1 MSMASFFAIAKI
13 DVMNAKRE
21 KEMMKIREEFPI
33 LDQKIN
39 GEDLVY
45 LDNAASTQ
53 KPRTVI
59 NAIKNYYEND
69 HSNVHRGVHT
79 LSVRATEAYERARQK
94 VTEFVNSPNKHQII
108 FTKGTTE
115 SINLIASSVTN
126 LIEKNDE
133 ILITAMEHHSN
144 IVPWQELCKR
154 TGATLKVIPISE
166 DGDILMDKYREMVTN
181 KTKLV
186 SVVHLSNTLGTINP
200 IEKIINKAK
209 SHSAITVIDGAQ
221 AAGHIPIDVQKLDC
235 DFYLFSGHKIYGP
248 TGIGVLYGKEDI
260 LNKIDPYQYGGEMI
274 LKVTFDETTYNDLP
288 HKFEAGTPNI
298 AGAVGIGASIDFINS
313 LDRDLCHKHEMSLHD
328 YAMDKLERIDGIRI
342 IGRSSNK
349 SAILSFVIDGM
360 HPHDI
365 GTIINQ
371 KGIAV
376 RTGHHCTMPLMDFY
390 EIPGT
395 VRASFSIYNTHS
407 EIDKLIDALKL
418 AIKMLKQ

>member
-1 MSMASFFAIAKI
+1 MKAKQKK
-13 DVMNAKRE
+13 AFE
-21 KEMMKIREEFPI
+21 KIREEFPI

-39 GEDLVY
+39 GEDLIY

-53 KPRTVI
+53 KPKAVI
-59 NAIKNYYEND
+59 NAIKDYYEND

-79 LSVRATEAYERARQK
+79 LSVRATEAYENARGK
-94 VTEFVNSPNKHQII
+94 VTEFLNSPNNHQII
-108 FTKGTTE
+108 FTKGTTD
-115 SINLIASSVTN
+115 SINLIASSITS
-126 LIEKNDE
+126 LINKNDE

-154 TGATLKVIPISE
+154 TGAILKVIPINK
-166 DGDILMDKYREMVTN
+166 DGEILINDFKDMISA
-181 KTKLV
+181 KTRLI

-200 IEKIINKAK
+200 IEDIIKIAK
-209 SHSAITVIDGAQ
+209 LHDVITVIDGAQ
-221 AAGHIPIDVQKLDC
+221 AAGHLPIDVQKLDC
-235 DFYLFSGHKIYGP
+235 DFYLFSGHKIFGP
-248 TGIGVLYGKEDI
+248 TGIGVLYGKEEI
-260 LNKIDPYQYGGEMI
+260 LNRIDPYQYGGEMI
-274 LKVTFDETTYNDLP
+274 LKVTFKETTYNSLP

-313 LDRDLCHKHEMSLHD
+313 LDRDLCHEYEMSLHD
-328 YAMDKLERIDGIRI
+328 YALNQLEQIDGICI
-342 IGRSSNK
+342 IGKSSHK
-349 SAILSFVIDGM
+349 SAIISFVIDGM

-395 VRASFSIYNTHS
+395 VRASFSIYNNHS
-407 EIDKLIDALKL
+407 EIDKLIDAIKL
-418 AIKMLKQ
+418 AIKMLK

>member
-1 MSMASFFAIAKI
+1 MKAKQKK
-13 DVMNAKRE
+13 AFER
-21 KEMMKIREEFPI
+21 IRKEFPI

-39 GEDLVY
+39 GEDLIY

-53 KPRTVI
+53 KPKAVI
-59 NAIKNYYEND
+59 NAIKDYYEND

-79 LSVRATEAYERARQK
+79 LSVRATEAYENARVK
-94 VTEFVNSPNKHQII
+94 VTEFLNSPNNHQII
-108 FTKGTTE
+108 FTKGTTD
-115 SINLIASSVTN
+115 SINLIATSITS
-126 LIEKNDE
+126 LINENDE

-154 TGATLKVIPISE
+154 TGAVLKIIPINE
-166 DGDILMDKYREMVTN
+166 NGEILIDNYKDMVSA
-181 KTKLV
+181 KTKLI

-200 IEKIINKAK
+200 IEDIIKIAK
-209 SHSAITVIDGAQ
+209 SHDAITVIDGAQ
-221 AAGHIPIDVQKLDC
+221 AAGHLPIDVQKLDC
-235 DFYLFSGHKIYGP
+235 DFYLFSGHKIFGP
-248 TGIGVLYGKEDI
+248 TGIGVLYGKEEI
-260 LNKIDPYQYGGEMI
+260 LNRIDPYQYGGEMI
-274 LKVTFDETTYNDLP
+274 LKVTFEETTYNSLP

-313 LDRDLCHKHEMSLHD
+313 LDRDLCHEYEMSLHD
-328 YAMDKLERIDGIRI
+328 YALNQLEQIDGVRI
-342 IGRSSNK
+342 IGKSSHK
-349 SAILSFVIDGM
+349 SAIISFVIDGM

-395 VRASFSIYNTHS
+395 VRASFSIYNNHS
-407 EIDKLIDALKL
+407 EIDKLIDAIKL
-418 AIKMLKQ
+418 AIKMLK

>member
-1 MSMASFFAIAKI
+1 MKELR
-13 DVMNAKRE
+13 KRSLE
-21 KEMMKIREEFPI
+21 NIREEFPI
-33 LDQKIN
+33 LHQKIN

-53 KPRTVI
+53 KPKAVI
-59 NAIKNYYEND
+59 NAIKDYYEND

-79 LSVRATEAYERARQK
+79 LSVRATEAYENAREK
-94 VTEFVNSPNKHQII
+94 VSQFVNSPNKNQII

-115 SINLIASSVTN
+115 SINLIAGSLTN

-154 TGATLKVIPISE
+154 TGAILKIIPINDNGE
-166 DGDILMDKYREMVTN
+166 ILIDKYTEMVTN

-200 IEKIINKAK
+200 IEEIIDTAK
-209 SHSAITVIDGAQ
+209 LNNAITVIDGAQ
-221 AAGHIPIDVQKLDC
+221 SAGHLLVDVQELDC
-235 DFYLFSGHKIYGP
+235 DFYLFSGHKVFGP
-248 TGIGVLYGKEDI
+248 TGIGVLYGKENI
-260 LNKIDPYQYGGEMI
+260 LNQIDPYQFGGEMI
-274 LKVTFDETTYNDLP
+274 LKVTFEETTYNGLP

-313 LDRDLCHKHEMSLHD
+313 LDRELCHQYEMSLHD
-328 YAMDKLERIDGIRI
+328 YALEKLEQFDDIRI
-342 IGRSSNK
+342 IGKSSKK
-349 SAILSFVIDGM
+349 SAIISFVIDGI

-395 VRASFSIYNTHS
+395 VRASFSIYNNHA
-407 EIDKLIDALKL
+407 EVDKLIDAIKL

>member
-1 MSMASFFAIAKI
+1 
-13 DVMNAKRE
+13 
-21 KEMMKIREEFPI
+21 MKVKHKKTFERIREEFPI

-39 GEDLVY
+39 GEDLIY

-53 KPRTVI
+53 KPKAVI
-59 NAIKNYYEND
+59 NAIKDYYEND

-79 LSVRATEAYERARQK
+79 LSVRATEAYENARVK
-94 VTEFVNSPNKHQII
+94 VTEFLNSPNNHQII
-108 FTKGTTE
+108 FTKGTTD
-115 SINLIASSVTN
+115 SINLIATSITS
-126 LIEKNDE
+126 LINENDE

-154 TGATLKVIPISE
+154 TGAVLKIIPINE
-166 DGDILMDKYREMVTN
+166 NGEILIDDYKDMVSA
-181 KTKLV
+181 KTKLI

-200 IEKIINKAK
+200 IEDIIKIAK
-209 SHSAITVIDGAQ
+209 SHDVITVIDGAQ
-221 AAGHIPIDVQKLDC
+221 AAGHLPIDVQKLDC
-235 DFYLFSGHKIYGP
+235 DFYLFSGHKIFGP
-248 TGIGVLYGKEDI
+248 TGIGVLYGKEEI
-260 LNKIDPYQYGGEMI
+260 LNRIDPYQYGGEMI
-274 LKVTFDETTYNDLP
+274 LKVTFEETTYNSLP

-313 LDRDLCHKHEMSLHD
+313 LDRDLCHEYEMSLHD
-328 YAMDKLERIDGIRI
+328 YALNQLEQIDGIRI
-342 IGRSSNK
+342 IGKSSHK
-349 SAILSFVIDGM
+349 SAIISFVIDGM

-395 VRASFSIYNTHS
+395 VRASFSIYNNHS
-407 EIDKLIDALKL
+407 EIDKLIDAIKL
-418 AIKMLKQ
+418 AIKMLK

>member
-1 MSMASFFAIAKI
+1 MKELR
-13 DVMNAKRE
+13 KRSLE
-21 KEMMKIREEFPI
+21 NIRDEFPI
-33 LDQKIN
+33 LHQKIN

-53 KPRTVI
+53 KPKAVI
-59 NAIKNYYEND
+59 NAIKDYYEND

-79 LSVRATEAYERARQK
+79 LSVRATEAYENAREK
-94 VTEFVNSPNKHQII
+94 VSQFVNSPNKNQII

-115 SINLIASSVTN
+115 SINLIAGSLTN

-154 TGATLKVIPISE
+154 TGAILKIIPINDNGE
-166 DGDILMDKYREMVTN
+166 ILIDKYTEMVTN

-200 IEKIINKAK
+200 IEEIIDTAK
-209 SHSAITVIDGAQ
+209 SNNAITVIDGAQ
-221 AAGHIPIDVQKLDC
+221 SAGHLLVDVQELDC
-235 DFYLFSGHKIYGP
+235 DFYLFSGHKVFGP
-248 TGIGVLYGKEDI
+248 TGIGVLYGKENI
-260 LNKIDPYQYGGEMI
+260 LNQIDPYQFGGEMI
-274 LKVTFDETTYNDLP
+274 LKVTFDETTYNGLP

-313 LDRDLCHKHEMSLHD
+313 LDRELCHQYEMSLHD
-328 YAMDKLERIDGIRI
+328 YALEKLEQFDDIRI
-342 IGRSSNK
+342 IGKSSKK
-349 SAILSFVIDGM
+349 SAIISFVIDGI

-390 EIPGT
+390 GIPGT
-395 VRASFSIYNTHS
+395 VRASFSIYNNHV
-407 EIDKLIDALKL
+407 EVDKLIDAINL

>member
-1 MSMASFFAIAKI
+1 MKELR
-13 DVMNAKRE
+13 KRSLE
-21 KEMMKIREEFPI
+21 NIREEFPI
-33 LDQKIN
+33 LHQKIN

-53 KPRTVI
+53 KPKAVI
-59 NAIKNYYEND
+59 NAIKDYYEND

-79 LSVRATEAYERARQK
+79 LSVRATEAYENAREK
-94 VTEFVNSPNKHQII
+94 VSQFVNSPNKNQII

-115 SINLIASSVTN
+115 SINLIAGSLTN

-154 TGATLKVIPISE
+154 TGAILKIIPINDNGE
-166 DGDILMDKYREMVTN
+166 ILIDKYTEMVTN

-200 IEKIINKAK
+200 IEEIIDTAK
-209 SHSAITVIDGAQ
+209 LNNAITVIDGAQ
-221 AAGHIPIDVQKLDC
+221 SAGHLLVDVQELDC
-235 DFYLFSGHKIYGP
+235 DFYLFSGHKVFGP
-248 TGIGVLYGKEDI
+248 TGIGVLYGKENI
-260 LNKIDPYQYGGEMI
+260 LNQIDPYQFGGEMI
-274 LKVTFDETTYNDLP
+274 LKVTFDETTYNGLP

-313 LDRDLCHKHEMSLHD
+313 LDRELCHQYEMSLHD
-328 YAMDKLERIDGIRI
+328 YALEKLEQFDNIRI
-342 IGRSSNK
+342 IGKSSKK
-349 SAILSFVIDGM
+349 SAIISFVIDGI

-390 EIPGT
+390 GIPGT
-395 VRASFSIYNTHS
+395 VRASFSIYNNHA
-407 EIDKLIDALKL
+407 EVDKLIDAINL

>member
-1 MSMASFFAIAKI
+1 M
-13 DVMNAKRE
+13 
-21 KEMMKIREEFPI
+21 KELRKKSLENIREEFPI
-33 LDQKIN
+33 LHQKIN

-53 KPRTVI
+53 KPKAVI
-59 NAIKNYYEND
+59 NAIKDYYEND

-79 LSVRATEAYERARQK
+79 LSVRATEAYENAREK
-94 VTEFVNSPNKHQII
+94 VSQFVNSPNKNQII

-115 SINLIASSVTN
+115 SINLIAGSLTN

-154 TGATLKVIPISE
+154 TGAILKIIPINDNGE
-166 DGDILMDKYREMVTN
+166 ILIDKYTEMVTN

-200 IEKIINKAK
+200 IEEIIDTAK
-209 SHSAITVIDGAQ
+209 SNNAITVIDGAQ
-221 AAGHIPIDVQKLDC
+221 SAGHLLVDVQELDC
-235 DFYLFSGHKIYGP
+235 DFYLFSGHKVFGP
-248 TGIGVLYGKEDI
+248 TGIGVLYGKENI
-260 LNKIDPYQYGGEMI
+260 LNQIDPYQFGGEMI
-274 LKVTFDETTYNDLP
+274 LKVTFDETTYNGLP

-313 LDRDLCHKHEMSLHD
+313 LDRELCHQYEMSLHD
-328 YAMDKLERIDGIRI
+328 YALEKLEQFDDIRI
-342 IGRSSNK
+342 IGRSSKK
-349 SAILSFVIDGM
+349 SAIISFVIDGI

-390 EIPGT
+390 GIPGT
-395 VRASFSIYNTHS
+395 VRASFSIYNNHA
-407 EIDKLIDALKL
+407 EVDKLIDAIKL

>member
-1 MSMASFFAIAKI
+1 MKELP
-13 DVMNAKRE
+13 KRSLE
-21 KEMMKIREEFPI
+21 NIREEFPI
-33 LDQKIN
+33 LHQKIN

-53 KPRTVI
+53 KPKAVI
-59 NAIKNYYEND
+59 NAIKDYYEND

-79 LSVRATEAYERARQK
+79 LSVRATEAYENAREK
-94 VTEFVNSPNKHQII
+94 VSQFVNSPNKNQII

-115 SINLIASSVTN
+115 SINLIAGSLTN

-154 TGATLKVIPISE
+154 TGAILKIIPINDNGE
-166 DGDILMDKYREMVTN
+166 ILIDKYTEMVTN

-200 IEKIINKAK
+200 IEEIIDSAK
-209 SHSAITVIDGAQ
+209 LNNAITVIDGAQ
-221 AAGHIPIDVQKLDC
+221 SAGHLLVDVQELDC
-235 DFYLFSGHKIYGP
+235 DFYLFSGHKVFGP
-248 TGIGVLYGKEDI
+248 TGIGVLYGKENI
-260 LNKIDPYQYGGEMI
+260 LNQIDPYQFGGEMI
-274 LKVTFDETTYNDLP
+274 LKVTFDETTYNGLP

-313 LDRDLCHKHEMSLHD
+313 LDRELCHQYEMSLHD
-328 YAMDKLERIDGIRI
+328 YALEKLEQFDDIRI
-342 IGRSSNK
+342 IGRSSKK
-349 SAILSFVIDGM
+349 SAIISFVIDGI

-390 EIPGT
+390 GIPGT
-395 VRASFSIYNTHS
+395 VRASFSIYNNHA
-407 EIDKLIDALKL
+407 EVDKLIDAINL

>member
-1 MSMASFFAIAKI
+1 MKELR
-13 DVMNAKRE
+13 KRSLE
-21 KEMMKIREEFPI
+21 NIRDEFPI
-33 LDQKIN
+33 LHQKIN

-53 KPRTVI
+53 KPKAVI
-59 NAIKNYYEND
+59 NAIKDYYEND

-79 LSVRATEAYERARQK
+79 LSVRATEAYENAREK
-94 VTEFVNSPNKHQII
+94 VSQFVNSPNKNQII

-115 SINLIASSVTN
+115 SINLIAGSLTN

-154 TGATLKVIPISE
+154 TGAILKIIPINDNGE
-166 DGDILMDKYREMVTN
+166 ILIDKYTEMVTN

-200 IEKIINKAK
+200 IEEIIDTAK
-209 SHSAITVIDGAQ
+209 SNNAITVIDGAQ
-221 AAGHIPIDVQKLDC
+221 SAGHLLVDVQELDC
-235 DFYLFSGHKIYGP
+235 DFYLFSGHKVFGP
-248 TGIGVLYGKEDI
+248 TGIGVLYGKENI
-260 LNKIDPYQYGGEMI
+260 LNQIDPYQFGGEMI
-274 LKVTFDETTYNDLP
+274 LKVTFDETTYNGLP

-313 LDRDLCHKHEMSLHD
+313 LDRELCHQYEMSLHD
-328 YAMDKLERIDGIRI
+328 YALEKLEQFDDIRI
-342 IGRSSNK
+342 IGKSSKK
-349 SAILSFVIDGM
+349 SAIISFVIDGI

-390 EIPGT
+390 GIPGT
-395 VRASFSIYNTHS
+395 VRASFSIYNNHA
-407 EIDKLIDALKL
+407 EVDKLIDAINL

>member
-1 MSMASFFAIAKI
+1 MKAKQKK
-13 DVMNAKRE
+13 AFER
-21 KEMMKIREEFPI
+21 IREEFPI

-39 GEDLVY
+39 GEDLIY

-53 KPRTVI
+53 KPKAVI
-59 NAIKNYYEND
+59 NAIKDYYEND

-79 LSVRATEAYERARQK
+79 LSVRATEAYENARVK
-94 VTEFVNSPNKHQII
+94 VTEFLNSTNNHQII
-108 FTKGTTE
+108 FTKGTTD
-115 SINLIASSVTN
+115 SINLIATSITS
-126 LIEKNDE
+126 LINENDE

-154 TGATLKVIPISE
+154 TGAVLKIIPINE
-166 DGDILMDKYREMVTN
+166 NGEILIDDYKDMVSA
-181 KTKLV
+181 KTKLI

-200 IEKIINKAK
+200 IEDIIKIAK
-209 SHSAITVIDGAQ
+209 SHDVITVIDGAQ
-221 AAGHIPIDVQKLDC
+221 AAGHLPIDVQKLDC
-235 DFYLFSGHKIYGP
+235 DFYLFSGHKIFGP
-248 TGIGVLYGKEDI
+248 TGIGVLYGKEEI
-260 LNKIDPYQYGGEMI
+260 LNRIDPYQYGGEMI
-274 LKVTFDETTYNDLP
+274 LKVTFEETTYNSLP

-313 LDRDLCHKHEMSLHD
+313 LDRDLCHEYEMSLHD
-328 YAMDKLERIDGIRI
+328 YALNQLEQIDGIRI
-342 IGRSSNK
+342 IGKSSHK
-349 SAILSFVIDGM
+349 SAIISFVIDGM

-395 VRASFSIYNTHS
+395 VRASFSIYNNHS
-407 EIDKLIDALKL
+407 EIDKLIDAIKL
-418 AIKMLKQ
+418 AIKMLK

>member
-1 MSMASFFAIAKI
+1 MRPDA
-13 DVMNAKRE
+13 MNKKH
-21 KEMMKIREEFPI
+21 KEILENIRNEFPI

-53 KPRTVI
+53 KPKSVI
-59 NAIKNYYEND
+59 NAIKDYYEND

-79 LSVRATEAYERARQK
+79 LSVRATEAYENARCK
-94 VTEFVNSPNKHQII
+94 VADFLNSPNKHQII

-115 SINLIASSVTN
+115 SVNLIASSVTN
-126 LIEKNDE
+126 LIQENDE
-133 ILITAMEHHSN
+133 ILISSMEHHSN

-154 TGATLKVIPISE
+154 TGAVLKVIPINKNGELLIDEYES
-166 DGDILMDKYREMVTN
+166 MVSD

-186 SVVHLSNTLGTINP
+186 SVVHLSNTLGSINP
-200 IEKIINKAK
+200 IEDVIRIAK
-209 SHSAITVIDGAQ
+209 SYDVITMIDGAQ
-221 AAGHIPIDVQKLDC
+221 AAGHLPIDVQELDC
-235 DFYLFSGHKIYGP
+235 DFYLFSGHKIFGP
-248 TGIGVLYGKEDI
+248 TGIGVLYGKEEI
-260 LNKIDPYQYGGEMI
+260 LNKIDPYQFGGEMI
-274 LKVTFDETTYNDLP
+274 LKVTFEETTYNDLP

-313 LDRDLCHKHEMSLHD
+313 LDRDLCHQYEMELHD
-328 YAMDKLERIDGIRI
+328 YALEKLEKIEGINI
-342 IGRSSNK
+342 IGKSTNK
-349 SAILSFVIDGM
+349 SAIISFVIEGM

-390 EIPGT
+390 GIPGT
-395 VRASFSIYNTHS
+395 VRASFSIYNNHA
-407 EIDKLIDALKL
+407 EVDKLIDAIKL
-418 AIKMLKQ
+418 AIKMLK

>member
-1 MSMASFFAIAKI
+1 MLINLFWNIVGTDTMKELR
-13 DVMNAKRE
+13 KRSLE
-21 KEMMKIREEFPI
+21 NIREEFPI
-33 LDQKIN
+33 LHQKIN

-53 KPRTVI
+53 KPKAVI
-59 NAIKNYYEND
+59 NAIKDYYEND

-79 LSVRATEAYERARQK
+79 LSVRATEAYENAREK
-94 VTEFVNSPNKHQII
+94 VSQFVNSPNKNQII

-115 SINLIASSVTN
+115 SINLIAGSLTN

-154 TGATLKVIPISE
+154 TGAILKIIPINE
-166 DGDILMDKYREMVTN
+166 NGEILIDKYTEMVTN

-200 IEKIINKAK
+200 IEEIIDTAK
-209 SHSAITVIDGAQ
+209 LNNAITVIDGAQ
-221 AAGHIPIDVQKLDC
+221 SAGHLLVDVQELDC
-235 DFYLFSGHKIYGP
+235 DFYLFSGHKVFGP
-248 TGIGVLYGKEDI
+248 TGIGVLYGKENI
-260 LNKIDPYQYGGEMI
+260 LNQIDPYQFGGEMI
-274 LKVTFDETTYNDLP
+274 LKVTFEETTYNGLP

-313 LDRDLCHKHEMSLHD
+313 LDRELCHQYEMSLHD
-328 YAMDKLERIDGIRI
+328 YALEKLEQFDDIRI
-342 IGRSSNK
+342 IGRSSKK
-349 SAILSFVIDGM
+349 SAIISFVIDGI

-390 EIPGT
+390 GIPGT
-395 VRASFSIYNTHS
+395 VRASFSIYNNHA
-407 EIDKLIDALKL
+407 EVDKLIDAINL

>member
-1 MSMASFFAIAKI
+1 MKAKQKK
-13 DVMNAKRE
+13 AFER
-21 KEMMKIREEFPI
+21 IREEFPI

-39 GEDLVY
+39 GEDLIY

-53 KPRTVI
+53 KPKAVI
-59 NAIKNYYEND
+59 NAIKDYYEND

-79 LSVRATEAYERARQK
+79 LSVRATEAYENARVK
-94 VTEFVNSPNKHQII
+94 VTEFLNSPNNHQII
-108 FTKGTTE
+108 FTKGTTD
-115 SINLIASSVTN
+115 SINLIATSITS
-126 LIEKNDE
+126 LINENDE

-154 TGATLKVIPISE
+154 TGAVLKIIPINE
-166 DGDILMDKYREMVTN
+166 NGEILIDDFKDMVSA
-181 KTKLV
+181 KTKLI

-200 IEKIINKAK
+200 IEDIIKIAK
-209 SHSAITVIDGAQ
+209 SHDVITVIDGAQ
-221 AAGHIPIDVQKLDC
+221 AAGHLPIDVQQLDC
-235 DFYLFSGHKIYGP
+235 DFYLFSGHKIFGP
-248 TGIGVLYGKEDI
+248 TGIGVLYGKEEI
-260 LNKIDPYQYGGEMI
+260 LNRIDPYQYGGEMI
-274 LKVTFDETTYNDLP
+274 LKVTFEETTYNSLP

-313 LDRDLCHKHEMSLHD
+313 LDRDLCHEYEMSLHD
-328 YAMDKLERIDGIRI
+328 YALNQLEQIDGIRI
-342 IGRSSNK
+342 IGKSSHK
-349 SAILSFVIDGM
+349 SAIISFVIDGM

-395 VRASFSIYNTHS
+395 VRASFSIYNNHS
-407 EIDKLIDALKL
+407 EIDKLIDAIKL
-418 AIKMLKQ
+418 AIKMLK

>member
-1 MSMASFFAIAKI
+1 
-13 DVMNAKRE
+13 MNTKQKRNLTD
-21 KEMMKIREEFPI
+21 IREEFPI

-53 KPRTVI
+53 KPKKVI
-59 NAIKNYYEND
+59 NAIKNYYEKD

-79 LSVRATEAYERARQK
+79 LSVRATEAYENAREK
-94 VTEFVNSPNKHQII
+94 VSEFVNSPNKNQII

-115 SINLIASSVTN
+115 SINLIAGSLTN
-126 LIEKNDE
+126 FVQKNDE

-154 TGATLKVIPISE
+154 TGAILKVIPINE
-166 DGDILMDKYREMVTN
+166 DGEILIDKYKEMVTN

-200 IEKIINKAK
+200 IAEIIDTAK
-209 SHSAITVIDGAQ
+209 LYDAITVIDGAQ
-221 AAGHIPIDVQKLDC
+221 AAGHLPVDVQKLDC

-248 TGIGVLYGKEDI
+248 TGIGVLYGKVDI
-260 LNKIDPYQYGGEMI
+260 LNQIDPYQFGGEMI

-313 LDRDLCHKHEMSLHD
+313 LDRDLCHQYEMSLHD
-328 YAMDKLERIDGIRI
+328 YALDQLKKIQSLRI
-342 IGRSSNK
+342 IGESSIK
-349 SAILSFVIDGM
+349 SAIISFVVDGI

-390 EIPGT
+390 GISGT
-395 VRASFSIYNTHS
+395 VRASFSIYNSHA
-407 EIDKLIDALKL
+407 EVDKLIDAINLS
-418 AIKMLKQ
+418 ITMLKQ

>member
-1 MSMASFFAIAKI
+1 MKELR
-13 DVMNAKRE
+13 KRSLE
-21 KEMMKIREEFPI
+21 NIREEFPI
-33 LDQKIN
+33 LHQKIN

-53 KPRTVI
+53 KPKAVI
-59 NAIKNYYEND
+59 NAIRDYYEND

-79 LSVRATEAYERARQK
+79 LSVRATEAYENAREK
-94 VTEFVNSPNKHQII
+94 VSQFVNSPNKNQII

-115 SINLIASSVTN
+115 SINLIAGSLTN
-126 LIEKNDE
+126 LIEKDDE

-154 TGATLKVIPISE
+154 TGAILKIIPIND
-166 DGDILMDKYREMVTN
+166 DGEILIDKYTEMVTN

-200 IEKIINKAK
+200 IEEIIDTAK
-209 SHSAITVIDGAQ
+209 LNNAITVIDGAQ
-221 AAGHIPIDVQKLDC
+221 SAGHLLVDVQELDC
-235 DFYLFSGHKIYGP
+235 DFYLFSGHKVFGP
-248 TGIGVLYGKEDI
+248 TGIGVLYGKENI
-260 LNKIDPYQYGGEMI
+260 LNQIDPYQFGGEMI
-274 LKVTFDETTYNDLP
+274 LKVTFDETTYNGLP

-313 LDRDLCHKHEMSLHD
+313 LDRELCHQYEMSLHD
-328 YAMDKLERIDGIRI
+328 YALEKLEQFDDIRI
-342 IGRSSNK
+342 IGKSSKK
-349 SAILSFVIDGM
+349 SAIISFVIDGI

-390 EIPGT
+390 GIPGT
-395 VRASFSIYNTHS
+395 VRASFSIYNNHA
-407 EIDKLIDALKL
+407 EVDKLIDAINL
-418 AIKMLKQ
+418 AIKMLK

>member
-1 MSMASFFAIAKI
+1 MKAKQKK
-13 DVMNAKRE
+13 AFER
-21 KEMMKIREEFPI
+21 IREEFPI

-39 GEDLVY
+39 GEDLIY

-53 KPRTVI
+53 KPKAVI
-59 NAIKNYYEND
+59 NAIKDYYEND

-79 LSVRATEAYERARQK
+79 LSVRATEAYENARVK
-94 VTEFVNSPNKHQII
+94 VTEFLNSPNNHQII
-108 FTKGTTE
+108 FTKGTTD
-115 SINLIASSVTN
+115 SINLIATSVTS
-126 LIEKNDE
+126 LINENDE

-154 TGATLKVIPISE
+154 TGAVLKIIPINE
-166 DGDILMDKYREMVTN
+166 NGEILIDDYKDMVSA
-181 KTKLV
+181 KTKLI

-200 IEKIINKAK
+200 IEDIIKIAK
-209 SHSAITVIDGAQ
+209 SHDVITVIDGAQ
-221 AAGHIPIDVQKLDC
+221 AAGHLPIDVQQLDC
-235 DFYLFSGHKIYGP
+235 DFYLFSGHKIFGP
-248 TGIGVLYGKEDI
+248 TGIGVLYGKEEI
-260 LNKIDPYQYGGEMI
+260 LNRIDPYQYGGEMI
-274 LKVTFDETTYNDLP
+274 LKVTFEETTYNSLP

-313 LDRDLCHKHEMSLHD
+313 LDRDLCHEYEMSLHD
-328 YAMDKLERIDGIRI
+328 YALNQLEQIDGIRI
-342 IGRSSNK
+342 IGKSSHK
-349 SAILSFVIDGM
+349 SAIISFVIDGM

-395 VRASFSIYNTHS
+395 VRASFSIYNNHS
-407 EIDKLIDALKL
+407 EIDKLIDAIKL
-418 AIKMLKQ
+418 AIKMLK

>member
-1 MSMASFFAIAKI
+1 MKELR
-13 DVMNAKRE
+13 KRSLE
-21 KEMMKIREEFPI
+21 NIREEFPI
-33 LDQKIN
+33 LHQKIN

-53 KPRTVI
+53 KPKAVI
-59 NAIKNYYEND
+59 NAIKDYYEND

-79 LSVRATEAYERARQK
+79 LSVRATEAYENAREK
-94 VTEFVNSPNKHQII
+94 VSQFVNSPNKNQII

-115 SINLIASSVTN
+115 SINLIAGSLTN

-154 TGATLKVIPISE
+154 TGAILKIIPINDNGE
-166 DGDILMDKYREMVTN
+166 ILIDKYTEMVTN

-200 IEKIINKAK
+200 IEEIIDTAK
-209 SHSAITVIDGAQ
+209 LNNAITVIDGAQ
-221 AAGHIPIDVQKLDC
+221 SAGHLLVDVQELDC
-235 DFYLFSGHKIYGP
+235 DFYLFSGHKVFGP
-248 TGIGVLYGKEDI
+248 TGIGVLYGKENI
-260 LNKIDPYQYGGEMI
+260 LNQIDPYQFGGEMI
-274 LKVTFDETTYNDLP
+274 LKVTFDETTYNGLP

-313 LDRDLCHKHEMSLHD
+313 LDRELCHQYEMSLHD
-328 YAMDKLERIDGIRI
+328 YALEKLEQFDDIRI
-342 IGRSSNK
+342 IGRSSKK
-349 SAILSFVIDGM
+349 SAIISFVIDGI

-390 EIPGT
+390 GIPGT
-395 VRASFSIYNTHS
+395 VRASFSIYNNHA
-407 EIDKLIDALKL
+407 EVDKLIDAIKL

>member
-1 MSMASFFAIAKI
+1 MRPDA
-13 DVMNAKRE
+13 MNKKH
-21 KEMMKIREEFPI
+21 KEILENIRNEFPI

-53 KPRTVI
+53 KPKSVI
-59 NAIKNYYEND
+59 NAIKDYYEND

-79 LSVRATEAYERARQK
+79 LSVRATEAYENARSK
-94 VTEFVNSPNKHQII
+94 VADFLNSPNEHQII
-108 FTKGTTE
+108 FTKGTTD

-126 LIEKNDE
+126 LIQENDE
-133 ILITAMEHHSN
+133 ILISSMEHHSN

-154 TGATLKVIPISE
+154 TGAVLKVIPINE
-166 DGDILMDKYREMVTN
+166 NGELLIDEYEGMVSD

-200 IEKIINKAK
+200 IEDIIRIAK
-209 SHSAITVIDGAQ
+209 SYDVITMIDGAQ
-221 AAGHIPIDVQKLDC
+221 AAGHLPIDVQELDC
-235 DFYLFSGHKIYGP
+235 DFYLFSGHKIFGP
-248 TGIGVLYGKEDI
+248 TGIGVLYGKEEI
-260 LNKIDPYQYGGEMI
+260 LNKIDPYQFGGEMI
-274 LKVTFDETTYNDLP
+274 LKVTFEETTYNDLP

-298 AGAVGIGASIDFINS
+298 AGAVGIGASIDFINN
-313 LDRDLCHKHEMSLHD
+313 LDRDLCHQYEMELHD
-328 YAMDKLERIDGIRI
+328 YALEKLEEIDGINI
-342 IGRSSNK
+342 IGKSTNK
-349 SAILSFVIDGM
+349 STIISFVIEGM

-390 EIPGT
+390 GIPGT
-395 VRASFSIYNTHS
+395 VRASFSIYNNHA
-407 EIDKLIDALKL
+407 EVDKLIDAIKL
-418 AIKMLKQ
+418 AIKMLK

>member
-1 MSMASFFAIAKI
+1 MKELR
-13 DVMNAKRE
+13 KRSLE
-21 KEMMKIREEFPI
+21 NIREEFPI
-33 LDQKIN
+33 LHQKIN

-53 KPRTVI
+53 KPKAVI
-59 NAIKNYYEND
+59 NAIKDYYEND

-79 LSVRATEAYERARQK
+79 LSVRATEAYEDAREK
-94 VTEFVNSPNKHQII
+94 VSQFVNSPNKNQII

-115 SINLIASSVTN
+115 SINLIAGSLTN

-154 TGATLKVIPISE
+154 TGAILKIIPINDNGE
-166 DGDILMDKYREMVTN
+166 ILIDKYTEMVTN

-200 IEKIINKAK
+200 IEEIIDTAK
-209 SHSAITVIDGAQ
+209 LNNAITVIDGAQ
-221 AAGHIPIDVQKLDC
+221 SAGHLLVDVQELDC
-235 DFYLFSGHKIYGP
+235 DFYLFSGHKVFGP
-248 TGIGVLYGKEDI
+248 TGIGVLYGKENI
-260 LNKIDPYQYGGEMI
+260 LNQIDPYQFGGEMI
-274 LKVTFDETTYNDLP
+274 LKVTFDETTYNGLP

-313 LDRDLCHKHEMSLHD
+313 LDREVCHQYEMSLHD
-328 YAMDKLERIDGIRI
+328 YALEKLEQFDDIRI
-342 IGRSSNK
+342 IGKSSKK
-349 SAILSFVIDGM
+349 SAIISFVIDGI

-390 EIPGT
+390 GIPGT
-395 VRASFSIYNTHS
+395 VRASFSIYNNHA
-407 EIDKLIDALKL
+407 EVDKLIDAIKL

>member
-1 MSMASFFAIAKI
+1 MKAKQKK
-13 DVMNAKRE
+13 AFER
-21 KEMMKIREEFPI
+21 IREEFPI

-39 GEDLVY
+39 GEDLIY

-53 KPRTVI
+53 KPKAVI
-59 NAIKNYYEND
+59 NAIKDYYEND

-79 LSVRATEAYERARQK
+79 LSVRATEAYENARVK
-94 VTEFVNSPNKHQII
+94 VTEFLNSPNNHQII
-108 FTKGTTE
+108 FTKGTTD
-115 SINLIASSVTN
+115 SINLIATSITS
-126 LIEKNDE
+126 LINENDE

-154 TGATLKVIPISE
+154 TGAVLKIIPINE
-166 DGDILMDKYREMVTN
+166 NGEILIDDYKDMVSA
-181 KTKLV
+181 KTKLI

-200 IEKIINKAK
+200 IEDIIKIAK
-209 SHSAITVIDGAQ
+209 SHDVITVIDGAQ
-221 AAGHIPIDVQKLDC
+221 AAGHLPIDVQQLDC
-235 DFYLFSGHKIYGP
+235 DFYLFSGHKIFGP
-248 TGIGVLYGKEDI
+248 TGIGVLYGKEEV
-260 LNKIDPYQYGGEMI
+260 LNRIDPYQYGGEMI
-274 LKVTFDETTYNDLP
+274 LKVTFEETTYNSLP

-313 LDRDLCHKHEMSLHD
+313 LDRDLCHEYEMSLHD
-328 YAMDKLERIDGIRI
+328 YALNQLEQIDGIRI
-342 IGRSSNK
+342 IGKSSHK
-349 SAILSFVIDGM
+349 SAIISFVIDGM

-395 VRASFSIYNTHS
+395 VRASFSIYNNHS
-407 EIDKLIDALKL
+407 EIDKLIDAIKL
-418 AIKMLKQ
+418 AIKMLK

>member
-1 MSMASFFAIAKI
+1 
-13 DVMNAKRE
+13 MNTKQKRNLTD
-21 KEMMKIREEFPI
+21 IREEFPI

-53 KPRTVI
+53 KPKTVI
-59 NAIKNYYEND
+59 NAIKNYYEKD

-79 LSVRATEAYERARQK
+79 LSVRATEAYENAREK
-94 VTEFVNSPNKHQII
+94 VSEFVNSPNKNQII

-115 SINLIASSVTN
+115 SINLIAGSLTN
-126 LIEKNDE
+126 FVQKNDE

-154 TGATLKVIPISE
+154 TGAILKVIPINE
-166 DGDILMDKYREMVTN
+166 DGEILIDKYKEMVTK

-200 IEKIINKAK
+200 IAEIIDTAK
-209 SHSAITVIDGAQ
+209 SHDAITVIDGAQ
-221 AAGHIPIDVQKLDC
+221 AAGHLSVDVQKLDC

-248 TGIGVLYGKEDI
+248 TGIGVLYGKVDI
-260 LNKIDPYQYGGEMI
+260 LNRIDPYQFGGEMI

-313 LDRDLCHKHEMSLHD
+313 LDRDLCHQHEMSLHD
-328 YAMDKLERIDGIRI
+328 YALDQLEQIQSIRI
-342 IGRSSNK
+342 IGKSSVK
-349 SAILSFVIDGM
+349 SAIISFVVDGI

-390 EIPGT
+390 GISGT
-395 VRASFSIYNTHS
+395 VRASFSIYNSHA
-407 EIDKLIDALKL
+407 EVDKLIDAINLS
-418 AIKMLKQ
+418 ITMLKQ

>member
-1 MSMASFFAIAKI
+1 MKELP
-13 DVMNAKRE
+13 KRSLE
-21 KEMMKIREEFPI
+21 NIREEFPI
-33 LDQKIN
+33 LHQKIN

-53 KPRTVI
+53 KPKAVI
-59 NAIKNYYEND
+59 NAIKDYYEND

-79 LSVRATEAYERARQK
+79 LSVRATEAYENAREK
-94 VTEFVNSPNKHQII
+94 VSQFVNSPNKNQII

-115 SINLIASSVTN
+115 SINLIAGSLTN

-154 TGATLKVIPISE
+154 TGAILKIIPINDNGE
-166 DGDILMDKYREMVTN
+166 ILIDKYTEMVTN

-200 IEKIINKAK
+200 IEEIIDTAK
-209 SHSAITVIDGAQ
+209 LNNAITVIDGAQ
-221 AAGHIPIDVQKLDC
+221 SAGHLLVDVQELDC
-235 DFYLFSGHKIYGP
+235 DFYLFSGHKVFGP
-248 TGIGVLYGKEDI
+248 TGIGVLYGKENI
-260 LNKIDPYQYGGEMI
+260 LNQIDPYQFGGEMI
-274 LKVTFDETTYNDLP
+274 LKVTFDETTYNGLP

-313 LDRDLCHKHEMSLHD
+313 LDRELCHQYEMSLHD
-328 YAMDKLERIDGIRI
+328 YALEKLEQFDDIRI
-342 IGRSSNK
+342 IGKSSKK
-349 SAILSFVIDGM
+349 SAIISFVIDGI

-390 EIPGT
+390 GIPGT
-395 VRASFSIYNTHS
+395 VRASFSIYNNHA
-407 EIDKLIDALKL
+407 EVDKLIDAIKL

>member
-1 MSMASFFAIAKI
+1 MKELR
-13 DVMNAKRE
+13 KRSLE
-21 KEMMKIREEFPI
+21 NIREEFPI
-33 LDQKIN
+33 LHQKIN

-53 KPRTVI
+53 KPKSVI
-59 NAIKNYYEND
+59 NAIKDYYEND

-79 LSVRATEAYERARQK
+79 LSVRATEAYENAREK
-94 VTEFVNSPNKHQII
+94 VSQFVNSPNKNQII

-115 SINLIASSVTN
+115 SINLIAGSLTN

-154 TGATLKVIPISE
+154 TGAILKIIPINDNGE
-166 DGDILMDKYREMVTN
+166 ILIDKYTEMVTN

-200 IEKIINKAK
+200 IEEIIDSAK
-209 SHSAITVIDGAQ
+209 LNNAITVIDGAQ
-221 AAGHIPIDVQKLDC
+221 SAGHLLVDVQELDC
-235 DFYLFSGHKIYGP
+235 DFYLFSGHKVFGP
-248 TGIGVLYGKEDI
+248 TGIGVLYGKENI
-260 LNKIDPYQYGGEMI
+260 LNQIDPYQFGGEMI
-274 LKVTFDETTYNDLP
+274 LKVTFDETTYNGLP

-313 LDRDLCHKHEMSLHD
+313 LDREVCHQYEMSLHD
-328 YAMDKLERIDGIRI
+328 YALEQLEQFDNIRI
-342 IGRSSNK
+342 IGKSSKK
-349 SAILSFVIDGM
+349 SAIISFVIDGI

-390 EIPGT
+390 GIPGT
-395 VRASFSIYNTHS
+395 VRASFSIYNNHA
-407 EIDKLIDALKL
+407 EVDKLIDAIKL

>member
-1 MSMASFFAIAKI
+1 MKELR
-13 DVMNAKRE
+13 KRSLE
-21 KEMMKIREEFPI
+21 NIRDEFPI
-33 LDQKIN
+33 LHQKIN

-53 KPRTVI
+53 KPKAVI
-59 NAIKNYYEND
+59 NAIKDYYEND

-79 LSVRATEAYERARQK
+79 LSVRATEAYENAREK
-94 VTEFVNSPNKHQII
+94 VSQFVNSPNKNQII

-115 SINLIASSVTN
+115 SINLIAGSLTN

-154 TGATLKVIPISE
+154 TGAILKIIPINDNGE
-166 DGDILMDKYREMVTN
+166 ILIDKYTEMVTN

-200 IEKIINKAK
+200 IEEIIDTAK
-209 SHSAITVIDGAQ
+209 SNNAITVIDGAQ
-221 AAGHIPIDVQKLDC
+221 SASHLLVDVQELDC
-235 DFYLFSGHKIYGP
+235 DFYLFSGHKVFGP
-248 TGIGVLYGKEDI
+248 TGIGVLYGKENI
-260 LNKIDPYQYGGEMI
+260 LNQIDPYQFGGEMI
-274 LKVTFDETTYNDLP
+274 LKVTFDETTYNGLP

-313 LDRDLCHKHEMSLHD
+313 LDRELCHQYEMSLHD
-328 YAMDKLERIDGIRI
+328 YALEKLEQFDDIRI
-342 IGRSSNK
+342 IGRSSKK
-349 SAILSFVIDGM
+349 SAIISFVIDGI

-390 EIPGT
+390 GIPGT
-395 VRASFSIYNTHS
+395 VRASFSIYNNHA
-407 EIDKLIDALKL
+407 EVDKLIDAINL

>member
-1 MSMASFFAIAKI
+1 MKAKQKK
-13 DVMNAKRE
+13 AFER
-21 KEMMKIREEFPI
+21 IREEFPI

-39 GEDLVY
+39 GEDLIY

-53 KPRTVI
+53 KPKAVI
-59 NAIKNYYEND
+59 NAIKDYYEND

-79 LSVRATEAYERARQK
+79 LSVRATEAYENARGK
-94 VTEFVNSPNKHQII
+94 VTEFLNSPNNHQII
-108 FTKGTTE
+108 FTKGTTD
-115 SINLIASSVTN
+115 SINLIATSITS
-126 LIEKNDE
+126 LINENDE

-154 TGATLKVIPISE
+154 TGAVLKIIPINE
-166 DGDILMDKYREMVTN
+166 NGEILFDDYKDMISA
-181 KTKLV
+181 KTRLI

-200 IEKIINKAK
+200 IEDIIKIAK
-209 SHSAITVIDGAQ
+209 LHDVITVIDGAQ
-221 AAGHIPIDVQKLDC
+221 AAGHLPIDVQKLDC
-235 DFYLFSGHKIYGP
+235 DFYLFSGHKIFGP
-248 TGIGVLYGKEDI
+248 TGIGVLYGKEEI
-260 LNKIDPYQYGGEMI
+260 LNRIDPYQYGGEMI
-274 LKVTFDETTYNDLP
+274 LKVTFEETTYNSLP

-313 LDRDLCHKHEMSLHD
+313 LDRDLCHEYEMSLHD
-328 YAMDKLERIDGIRI
+328 YALNQLEQIDGIRI
-342 IGRSSNK
+342 IGKSSHK
-349 SAILSFVIDGM
+349 SAIISFVIDGM

-395 VRASFSIYNTHS
+395 VRASFSIYNNHS
-407 EIDKLIDALKL
+407 EIDKLIDAIKL
-418 AIKMLKQ
+418 AIKMLK

>member
-1 MSMASFFAIAKI
+1 MKAKQKK
-13 DVMNAKRE
+13 AFKR
-21 KEMMKIREEFPI
+21 IREEFPI

-39 GEDLVY
+39 GEDLIY

-53 KPRTVI
+53 KPKAVI
-59 NAIKNYYEND
+59 NAIKDYYEND

-79 LSVRATEAYERARQK
+79 LSVRATEAYENARVK
-94 VTEFVNSPNKHQII
+94 VTEFLNSPNNHQII
-108 FTKGTTE
+108 FTKGTTD
-115 SINLIASSVTN
+115 SINLIATSITS
-126 LIEKNDE
+126 LINENDE

-154 TGATLKVIPISE
+154 TGAVLKIIPINE
-166 DGDILMDKYREMVTN
+166 NGEILIDDYKDMVSA
-181 KTKLV
+181 KTKLI

-200 IEKIINKAK
+200 IEDIIKIAK
-209 SHSAITVIDGAQ
+209 SHDVITVIDGAQ
-221 AAGHIPIDVQKLDC
+221 AAGHLPIDVQQLDC
-235 DFYLFSGHKIYGP
+235 DFYLFSGHKIFGP
-248 TGIGVLYGKEDI
+248 TGIGVLYGKEEI
-260 LNKIDPYQYGGEMI
+260 LNRIDPYQYGGEMI
-274 LKVTFDETTYNDLP
+274 LKVTFEETTYNSLP

-313 LDRDLCHKHEMSLHD
+313 LDRDLCHEYEMSLHD
-328 YAMDKLERIDGIRI
+328 YALNQLEQIDGIRI
-342 IGRSSNK
+342 IGKSSHK
-349 SAILSFVIDGM
+349 SAIISFVIDGM

-395 VRASFSIYNTHS
+395 VRASFSIYNNHS
-407 EIDKLIDALKL
+407 EIDKLIDAIKL
-418 AIKMLKQ
+418 AIKMLK

>member
-1 MSMASFFAIAKI
+1 MKELR
-13 DVMNAKRE
+13 KRSLE
-21 KEMMKIREEFPI
+21 NIREDFPI
-33 LDQKIN
+33 LHQKIN
-39 GEDLVY
+39 GEELVY

-53 KPRTVI
+53 KPKAVI
-59 NAIKNYYEND
+59 NAIKDYYEND

-79 LSVRATEAYERARQK
+79 LSVRATEAYENAREK
-94 VTEFVNSPNKHQII
+94 VSQFVNSPNKNQII

-115 SINLIASSVTN
+115 SINLIAGSLTN

-154 TGATLKVIPISE
+154 TGAILKIIPINDNGE
-166 DGDILMDKYREMVTN
+166 ILIDKYTEMVTN

-200 IEKIINKAK
+200 IEEIIDTAK
-209 SHSAITVIDGAQ
+209 LNNAITVIDGAQ
-221 AAGHIPIDVQKLDC
+221 SAGHLLVDVQELDC
-235 DFYLFSGHKIYGP
+235 DFYLFSGHKVFGP
-248 TGIGVLYGKEDI
+248 TGIGVLYGKENI
-260 LNKIDPYQYGGEMI
+260 LNQIDPYQFGGEMI
-274 LKVTFDETTYNDLP
+274 LKVTFDETTYNGLP

-313 LDRDLCHKHEMSLHD
+313 LDRELCHQYEMSLHD
-328 YAMDKLERIDGIRI
+328 YALEKLEQFDDIRI
-342 IGRSSNK
+342 IGRSSKK
-349 SAILSFVIDGM
+349 SAIISFVIDGI

-390 EIPGT
+390 GIPGT
-395 VRASFSIYNTHS
+395 VRASFSIYNNHA
-407 EIDKLIDALKL
+407 EVDKLIDAIKL

>member
-1 MSMASFFAIAKI
+1 MKELR
-13 DVMNAKRE
+13 KRSLE
-21 KEMMKIREEFPI
+21 NIREEFPI
-33 LDQKIN
+33 LHQKIN

-53 KPRTVI
+53 KPKAVI
-59 NAIKNYYEND
+59 NAIKDYYEND

-79 LSVRATEAYERARQK
+79 LSVRATEAYENAREK
-94 VTEFVNSPNKHQII
+94 VSQFVNSPNKNQII

-115 SINLIASSVTN
+115 SINLIAGSLTN

-154 TGATLKVIPISE
+154 TGAILKIIPINDNGE
-166 DGDILMDKYREMVTN
+166 ILIDKYTEMVTN

-200 IEKIINKAK
+200 IEEIIDTAK
-209 SHSAITVIDGAQ
+209 LNNAITVIDGAQ
-221 AAGHIPIDVQKLDC
+221 SAGHLLVDVQELDC
-235 DFYLFSGHKIYGP
+235 DFYLFSGHKVFGP
-248 TGIGVLYGKEDI
+248 TGIGVLYGKENI
-260 LNKIDPYQYGGEMI
+260 LNQIDPYQFGGEMI
-274 LKVTFDETTYNDLP
+274 LKVTFDETTYNGLP

-313 LDRDLCHKHEMSLHD
+313 LDRDLCHQYEMSLHD
-328 YAMDKLERIDGIRI
+328 YALEKLEQFDDIRI
-342 IGRSSNK
+342 IGKSSKK
-349 SAILSFVIDGM
+349 SAIISFVIDGI

-390 EIPGT
+390 GIPGT
-395 VRASFSIYNTHS
+395 VRASFSIYNNHA
-407 EIDKLIDALKL
+407 EVDKLIDAINL